1 MNQMDEAMHKTSKLV
16 RLFFESVTQW
26 AHEHFQDDSQFTSK
40 GLQST
45 NSNPF
50 SDSHE
55 ASSMLSDVPIGG
67 LNQIDVEAYQS
78 QVTGG
83 MSTTIIQYL

>member
-1 MNQMDEAMHKTSKLV
+1 MKQMDKAMHESGKLV

-26 AHEHFQDDSQFTSK
+26 AHEHLQDDSQFTSE
-40 GLQST
+40 GLKST

-83 MSTTIIQYL
+83 MSSTIVQYL

>member
-1 MNQMDEAMHKTSKLV
+1 MSIFKTTLD
-16 RLFFESVTQW
+16 
-26 AHEHFQDDSQFTSK
+26 A
-40 GLQST
+40 LQST
-45 NSNPF
+45 RSNPF

-55 ASSMLSDVPIGG
+55 VSSILSNVPTEG

-83 MSTTIIQYL
+83 LSSTIAQHL